1 MGGGS
6 SRSLVIPQEETEE
19 ERQQRARLPATIN
32 PPEVPLS
39 LIPNDYFLAEAN
51 NPRYNPALTPVLDNF
66 IYGPIVPV
74 NTIQNLSNNEEKS
87 SKTPVAKPFVR
98 K

>member
-6 SRSLVIPQEETEE
+6 SRLVIPQEETEE
-19 ERQQRARLPATIN
+19 ERQQRTRLPETIN

-39 LIPNDYFLAEAN
+39 LIPDDYFTAVAN
-51 NPRYNPALTPVLDNF
+51 NLNNPALTPILDNF

-74 NTIQNLSNNEEKS
+74 NSIQNLSNNEEIS
-87 SKTPVAKPFVR
+87 SSIPVAKPFVR